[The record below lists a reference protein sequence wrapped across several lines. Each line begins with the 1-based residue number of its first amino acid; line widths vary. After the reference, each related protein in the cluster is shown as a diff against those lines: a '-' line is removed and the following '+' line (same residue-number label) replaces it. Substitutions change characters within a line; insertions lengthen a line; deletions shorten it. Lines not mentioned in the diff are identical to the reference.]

1 MSGARYDGFLP
12 GRHNVEGYGAGAFR
26 FAGMSHRGSIIIA
39 PSGVTAIA
47 ATTPAD
53 LTPDMLAPIF
63 AEPKGAVELVLLG
76 MGADVAAVPP
86 AIRDALRARGLRFE
100 MMATGPAA
108 RTFNVLAEEE
118 RRVAAVL
125 LAVP

>member
-12 GRHNVEGYGAGAFR
+12 GRHSVEGYGAGAFR
-26 FAGMSHRGSIIIA
+26 FGGMSHRGSIVVA
-39 PSGVTAIA
+39 PSGVTAISA
-47 ATTPAD
+47 ATPAE
-53 LTPDMLAPIF
+53 LTPEMLAPIL

-76 MGADVAAVPP
+76 MGADIAAVPP
-86 AIRDALRARGLRFE
+86 AIRDALRAHGLRFE
-100 MMATGPAA
+100 TMATGPAA

-118 RRVAAVL
+118 RRVAALL

>member
-1 MSGARYDGFLP
+1 VSGARYDGFLP

-63 AEPKGAVELVLLG
+63 SEPKGAVELVLLG